1 MDSHYPLSAKRLYAL
16 MGDKMLDFPP
26 QFVERLERRL
36 EAFETSR
43 TNKHVVVPLRLVSN
57 IQNDAAPTDV
67 DGGEEPQRVALV
79 AVPIRNLQAL
89 ASILEILHSVHAT
102 LVRYFASGRWV
113 PTLELPPW

>member
-57 IQNDAAPTDV
+57 IQDDAAPTDV